1 MVASIAPMS
10 KGIETYY
17 TELAREDYYLEG
29 GEPPGRWL
37 GTAAE
42 KLGLAGEVQKE
53 DLSKLLAGF
62 GSENNKLV
70 RNAGSE
76 NRQVG
81 WDMTFS
87 APKDVS
93 IIWGIGSEA
102 QRNAIEEA
110 HKKAVE
116 VAIEYLQKEAMW
128 SRTGQAGKD
137 WKCAEAVVGT
147 FLHGTSRDVD
157 PNLHTHALF
166 ANVGIRE
173 DGKTGTIVS
182 KKLYEQKMVAGA
194 LYRAA
199 LAENLTQKIGF
210 ELEQEKDW
218 FQIKGFS
225 KTCREFF
232 SKRNQAINEA
242 AGPDAS
248 QSEKDRA
255 NLSTRQVKG
264 HVARNELHP
273 LWQDQADKFGLTQEY
288 VDSLF
293 SLERAQQ
300 ARVNHNCNKK
310 KAKAACAEAL
320 AELTEEEAYF
330 SKTGFLRKAI
340 GKLQTGELDVPT
352 ILEECDKALEAS
364 DVKGIG
370 KNTQQTKFF
379 ATEKQLETENELVR
393 VAKKMSEDIGKP
405 IARTDVK
412 KTIEGSSAHQLIKRA
427 EAFINDRIPE
437 RLRFKASGHDYTNLN
452 GLQKAAL
459 YQITSEMGSIKTV
472 AGRAGTGKT
481 TMLAAARE
489 AWESKGYNVVGCSV
503 SGMAA
508 QELAKGAGINSETVD
523 MRLLQLEKS
532 AWRTLKTEARQLLR
546 AFMKKNRLQ
555 LDQFKLTKKSVL
567 VIDEA
572 SMLSSK
578 QLKKL
583 LDHAKSAKAK
593 VVLVGDIRQLPSLSA
608 GGGFARLFKQTN
620 GIELTE
626 TIRQKTDWLKEAVNL
641 FAEGDTR
648 GAITKFAES
657 KRLAFGKDQE
667 QVRENLLKDWNKNRT
682 SDLSETV
689 ILAPT
694 NDDVDS
700 INQAAQ
706 DIRRRNGE
714 LEKNNFTVGKTKYFT
729 GDRIAFHANNREL
742 GLWNGDRGTIK
753 AIAAPFTPFS
763 VRFVV
768 ELDRGETVIF
778 CPRDLKTNYVGAED
792 AMSLGYATTIH
803 KSQGM
808 TVDKSFLMFD
818 GKASQELAYVG
829 LTRSR
834 IDSSIHCQTKHV
846 EEDVVQ
852 YEKAQ
857 KDFERQ
863 ASRSQ
868 GKQMATDAEKKLQEE
883 QRMDAERKRAQQ
895 HSHSHNL

>member
-29 GEPPGRWL
+29 GEPPGKWL

-42 KLGLAGEVQKE
+42 KLGLTGEVQKE

-62 GSENNKLV
+62 GRKNNKLV

-76 NRQVG
+76 NHQVG

-102 QRNAIEEA
+102 QRTAIEEA
-110 HKKAVE
+110 HSKAVE
-116 VAIEYLQKEAMW
+116 VAIEYLQREAMW
-128 SRTGQAGKD
+128 SRTGKAGVN
-137 WKCAEAVVGT
+137 WKSAEAVVGT

-166 ANVGIRE
+166 ANVGLRE

-182 KKLYEQKMVAGA
+182 KKLYEHKMVAGA

-199 LAENLTQKIGF
+199 LAENLTQELGF
-210 ELEQEKDW
+210 ELEQTKDW

-225 KTCREFF
+225 KACREFF
-232 SKRNQAINEA
+232 SKRSEAIKEA

-248 QSEKDRA
+248 QIEKDRA
-255 NLSTRQVKG
+255 NLTTRQVKG

-273 LWQDQADKFGLTQEY
+273 IWQDQADEFGLTQEY

-300 ARVNHNCNKK
+300 SREKQNCHT
-310 KAKAACAEAL
+310 KAKEACKEAL
-320 AELTEEEAYF
+320 AELTEEEGYF

-352 ILEECDKALEAS
+352 ILEECEKALDANE
-364 DVKGIG
+364 VKGIG

-379 ATEKQLETENELVR
+379 ATEKQLETENELVK
-393 VAKKMSEDIGKP
+393 VAEKMSKEIGKP
-405 IARTDVK
+405 ITKTDVK
-412 KTIEGSSAHQLIKRA
+412 KIIEGSSTHKLIKKA
-427 EAFINDRIPE
+427 EAFINNRIPE
-437 RLRFKASGHDYTNLN
+437 LLRFKASGHDYTNLN

-489 AWESKGYNVVGCSV
+489 AWESKGYHVVGCSV

-508 QELAKGAGINSETVD
+508 QELAKGAGITSETVD

-532 AWRTLKTEARQLLR
+532 AWRTLKMEARQLLR
-546 AFMKKNRLQ
+546 AFIKKNRLK

-578 QLKKL
+578 QLMKL

-593 VVLVGDIRQLPSLSA
+593 VVLVGDVRQLPSLSA

-682 SDLSETV
+682 SDLSQTV

-694 NDDVDS
+694 NNDVDS

-714 LEKNNFTVGKTKYFT
+714 LEKNNFTVGETKYFT

-742 GLWNGDRGTIK
+742 GVWNGDRGTIK

-778 CPRDLKTNYVGAED
+778 CPRDLKTKFVAAED

-834 IDSSIHCQTKHV
+834 FDSSIHCQTKHV

-852 YEKAQ
+852 YEEAQ
-857 KDFERQ
+857 KDLERQ

-868 GKQMATDAEKKLQEE
+868 GKQMATDVKEKLHEE
-883 QRMDAERKRAQQ
+883 QQKEAERQRAQQ